1 MLPVPGE
8 LLVPRVVP
16 PAPPP
21 PPPPVTVP
29 VAWLVE
35 QGAPVLTYRVMR
47 ELLRRE
53 PTSSSWALMP
63 YASRQGWHLLGQQD
77 GDGTWNDR
85 MLATP
90 SGTALA
96 GVGTIP
102 AYRRL
107 LELGWNPD
115 VPALAHTK
123 RLLFRLLAQ
132 DDDPTVLAEL
142 RPTGDDEEL
151 VLRGRLILREAAAA
165 ALAHAGYEADP
176 RLRGA
181 ARRLIDRV
189 YAFLRSP
196 LAQKPWVRLGNQHVL
211 HADAAPPSFHLL
223 QMLAAMPQFRSE
235 HSEFMERL
243 YTYLSEAWPR
253 QAIVQQVGGHI
264 VEQEHLVPGDF
275 LATRGDLDGDMPSAL
290 AWLELVARLGFL
302 GRHEGWQRLLDR
314 TLDDR
319 DRRGVWTPPRS
330 VVMPA
335 AIPAWS
341 WPALPLTDGATTG
354 DPAAL
359 SADVTFRLAL
369 IAQYAGRTLEFV

>member
-1 MLPVPGE
+1 
-8 LLVPRVVP
+8 LL
-16 PAPPP
+16 
-21 PPPPVTVP
+21 
-29 VAWLVE
+29 E
-35 QGAPVLTYRVMR
+35 QGAPVVAYRLMR
-47 ELLRRE
+47 ELVRQE
-53 PTSSSWALMP
+53 PSSSAWPLMP
-63 YASRQGWHLLGQQD
+63 YGSRQGWHLLGQQD

-85 MLATP
+85 LLAVP
-90 SGTALA
+90 RDSALA

-107 LELGWNPD
+107 LELGWD
-115 VPALAHTK
+115 AESPALSHTK

-142 RPTGDDEEL
+142 RPADDDEDL
-151 VLRGRLILREAAAA
+151 VLRGRLIVREAAAA
-165 ALAHAGYEADP
+165 ALAQAGYEADP

-189 YAFLRSP
+189 HAFLRAP
-196 LAQKPWVRLGNQHVL
+196 LAQKPWVRVGNQHVL

-223 QMLAAMPQFRSE
+223 QMLAFMPQFRSE

-253 QAIVQQVGGHI
+253 QAIVQQVGGQI
-264 VEQEHLVPGDF
+264 VEQAHLVPGDF

-290 AWLELVARLGFL
+290 AWLELTARLGFL
-302 GRHEGWQRLLDR
+302 GRHEGWRRLLDR

-335 AIPAWS
+335 AVPAWS
-341 WPALPLTDGATTG
+341 WPVLPLTDGKTAS

-359 SADVTFRLAL
+359 SVDVTFRLAL
-369 IAQYAGRTLEFV
+369 IAHLAGRTLEFV

>member
-16 PAPPP
+16 PPPPP
-21 PPPPVTVP
+21 PPPPVAVP
-29 VAWLVE
+29 VSWLIE
-35 QGAPVLTYRVMR
+35 QGAPVITYRVMR
-47 ELLRRE
+47 ELLRQE
-53 PTSSSWALMP
+53 PTASSWPLMP
-63 YASRQGWHLLGQQD
+63 YGSRQGWHLLGQQD

-85 MLATP
+85 MLAIP
-90 SGTALA
+90 PGTTLA

-107 LELGWNPD
+107 LELGWDPES
-115 VPALAHTK
+115 PALSHTK

-142 RPTGDDEEL
+142 RPKDDDEDL
-151 VLRGRLILREAAAA
+151 VLRGRLVLREAAAA
-165 ALAHAGYEADP
+165 ALARAGYEADP

-189 YAFLRSP
+189 YAFLRAP
-196 LAQKPWVRLGNQHVL
+196 LALKPWVRVGNQHVL

-253 QAIVQQVGGHI
+253 QAIVQQVGAHI
-264 VEQEHLVPGDF
+264 VEQAHLVPGDF

-290 AWLELVARLGFL
+290 AWLELMARLGFL

-335 AIPAWS
+335 AVPVWS
-341 WPALPLTDGATTG
+341 WPQLPLTDGAITG
-354 DPAAL
+354 DASAL

-369 IAQYAGRTLEFV
+369 IAQQAGRTLEFV